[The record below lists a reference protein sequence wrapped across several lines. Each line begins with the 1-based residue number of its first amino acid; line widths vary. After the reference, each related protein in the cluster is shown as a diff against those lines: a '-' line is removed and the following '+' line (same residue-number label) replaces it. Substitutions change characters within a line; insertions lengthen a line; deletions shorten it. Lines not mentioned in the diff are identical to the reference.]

1 MSSLDRLGW
10 SPFFEQQRTAI
21 NRPEL
26 RMARVVEEHRGWY
39 RVAGEFDGAAEV
51 SGRFRHDAGSSAD
64 FPAVGDWVA
73 CTPTDDRAIVH
84 MRLERRGQLSRAAA
98 GDAIAEQV
106 VAANVDTIL
115 LVTSLDADLSVRR
128 LERYL
133 TMVWD
138 AGALPVVVLNKA
150 DLNADP
156 VAACDSIRSRLP
168 LVDVVAICAVREGG
182 VDPLATHLRPFQ
194 TIALLGSSGVGK
206 STIVNRL
213 LGRTQQEVAATRESD
228 SKGRHTTTSRQL
240 FELPNGALLID
251 TPGMRG
257 LQPWTDDDGVAA
269 AFDDIASLAAS
280 CRFVDCAHE
289 GEPGCAVAEAVA
301 DGRLVADRLANYQ
314 RLKREVAFE
323 DRKHDKAAMAN
334 VKRRWKQIH
343 KAHRALQRD
352 RNRS

>member
-1 MSSLDRLGW
+1 LDRLGW
-10 SPFFEQQRTAI
+10 SPFFEQQRAAI
-21 NRPEL
+21 NRPDW

-39 RVAGEFDGAAEV
+39 RVAGEFDGPAEV
-51 SGRFRHDAGSSAD
+51 SGRFRHAAGSHAD

-73 CTPTDDRAIVH
+73 CAPADQRAIVH
-84 MRLERRGQLSRAAA
+84 VRLERKGHLSRAAA
-98 GDAIAEQV
+98 GDAVDEQI
-106 VAANVDTIL
+106 VAANVDTIF

-133 TMVWD
+133 TMVWN
-138 AGALPVVVLNKA
+138 AGALPVIVLNKA
-150 DLNADP
+150 DLAADP
-156 VAACDSIRSRLP
+156 VAACESIRLRLP
-168 LVDVVAICAVREGG
+168 LVDVVAVSALCDSG
-182 VDPLATHLRPFQ
+182 VDPLAAHLRPTK

-213 LGRTQQEVAATRESD
+213 IGRDEQQVAAIRESD

-257 LQPWTDDDGVAA
+257 LQPWTDDEGVAS
-269 AFDDIASLAAS
+269 AFDDIVSLAAS
-280 CRFVDCAHE
+280 CRFVDCAHD
-289 GEPGCAVAEAVA
+289 GEPGCQVAEAIA
-301 DGRLVADRLANYQ
+301 EGRLDADRLANYQ
-314 RLKREVAFE
+314 RLRREVAFE

-343 KAHRALQRD
+343 KAQRAFYRD
-352 RNRS
+352 RNGA